1 MRRFCSALF
10 AGALLA
16 GTVTLLGWGAAP
28 ASAATVVTYP
38 APPGAPTTGQY
49 AVSIAGRTSFVHP
62 TGLGAFTN
70 FSFGGG
76 PVTVTVTTSKDSF
89 APVLRPRDAAVR
101 VTRLAPRTFRFTI
114 PVPGSYSFEIDPDTD
129 AYPPLFLFANPL
141 EANAPTGSTSTI
153 RYVGPGYWTVDAA
166 GQIVPG
172 ASGPGGTYSLA
183 PGTRLHL
190 AGGAILRGKIRIGS
204 DSEGGPGADGTAV
217 TGRGIVDSTAVVDH
231 GRPLRINNS
240 AGVTID
246 GPIFLGQK
254 HWGVVSRRSEQV
266 TLRNIKV
273 INWRDD
279 DGTGTPDGIDVVA
292 SRNVEIDRVFVR
304 SYDDG
309 IAIKSSMSDDTWLGP
324 TSQIYVHDSVVF
336 NGRAGNALEIGR
348 ETGAPISGVAY
359 EDIDVIHKLAR
370 SDPYA
375 RDAISIFV
383 RDDGDVSDIN
393 YTDIRVEE
401 CQERY
406 LGFEVTGPGTLTDV
420 NVTDVT
426 FAGSPRALPTVVA
439 GNPNGLLHHVD
450 FRGLRFNGGSTLIT
464 SRSQLTFVTNAYA
477 TGITFGP

>member
-1 MRRFCSALF
+1 MNYLRRFAVAALV
-10 AGALLA
+10 LA
-16 GTVTLLGWGAAP
+16 GMLVAAAP
-28 ASAATVVTYP
+28 AHAATVVTYP
-38 APPGAPTTGQY
+38 APAGAPGTSQYTVSVGGQP
-49 AVSIAGRTSFVHP
+49 SFVHP

-76 PVTVTVTTSKDSF
+76 PVTVTVTTSKDSRT
-89 APVLRPRDAAVR
+89 PVLRPRDAAIG
-101 VTRLAPRTFRFTI
+101 VTRLAARTFRFTI
-114 PVPGSYSFEIDPDTD
+114 PVAGSYSFEIDPDTD
-129 AYPPLFLFANPL
+129 GYPPLFLFANPL
-141 EANAPTGSTSTI
+141 ENNPPTGDTATTK
-153 RYVGPGYWTVDAA
+153 YVGPGYWTVNAA

-172 ASGPGGTYSLA
+172 SVGVAGTYAVA

-190 AGGAILRGKIRIGS
+190 AGGAILRGKVRIGS

-240 AGVTID
+240 TGVTID

-254 HWGVVSRRSEQV
+254 HWGVVTRKSQQV

-279 DGTGTPDGIDVVA
+279 DDTGTPDGIDVVA
-292 SRNVEIDRVFVR
+292 SSNVEVDRAFVR

-309 IAIKSSMSDDTWLGP
+309 IAIKSSMSDDTWMGP
-324 TSQIYVHDSVVF
+324 TSQIFVHDSVVF
-336 NGRAGNALEIGR
+336 NGRAGNGLEIGR
-348 ETGAPISGVAY
+348 ETGAPITGVSY
-359 EDIDVIHKLAR
+359 DDIDIIHKLAR

-383 RDDGDVSDIN
+383 RDDGDVHDVNYSDIR
-393 YTDIRVEE
+393 IEE

-406 LGFEVTGPGTLTDV
+406 LGFEVTGSGSLTGVD
-420 NVTDVT
+420 VTDTT
-426 FAGSPRALPTVVA
+426 FAGTPRGLPTVIT
-439 GNPNGLLHHVD
+439 GNPNGPLDDVD

-464 SRSQLTFVTNAYA
+464 RASQLAFVKNQYA
-477 TGITFGP
+477 TRVTFRP

>member
-1 MRRFCSALF
+1 MAT
-10 AGALLA
+10 A
-16 GTVTLLGWGAAP
+16 TLLGLTVLAPWGAAP

-49 AVSIAGRTSFVHP
+49 AVSVGGRSSPVHP

-76 PVTVTVTTSKDSF
+76 PVAVTVTTSKDSPT
-89 APVLRPRDAAVR
+89 AVLRPRDAAVR

-129 AYPPLFLFANPL
+129 TYPPLFLFANPL
-141 EANAPTGSTSTI
+141 EVGAPTGNTPTT
-153 RYVGPGYWTVDAA
+153 RYVGPGVWTVDGA

-172 ASGPGGTYSLA
+172 ASGPGGTYA
-183 PGTRLHL
+183 VPPGTRLYL
-190 AGGAILRGKIRIGS
+190 AGGAILRGKIRIGA
-204 DSEGGPGADGTAV
+204 DSESGPGADGTAV
-217 TGRGIVDSTAVVDH
+217 TGRGIVDSTAVIDH

-240 AGVTID
+240 TGVTID

-254 HWGVVSRRSEQV
+254 HWGVVSRRSAQV

-292 SRNVEIDRVFVR
+292 SRNVEVDGVFVR

-309 IAIKSSMSDDTWLGP
+309 IAIKSSMSDGAWAGS

-348 ETGAPISGVAY
+348 ETGAPITGVSY
-359 EDIDVIHKLAR
+359 ENIDVIHKLAR

-383 RDDGDVSDIN
+383 RDGGDVSDIN
-393 YTDIRVEE
+393 YRDIRVEE

-406 LGFEVTGPGTLTDV
+406 LGFEVTGSGSLTGVDV
-420 NVTDVT
+420 DDVV
-426 FAGSPRALPTVVA
+426 FAGPPRALPTVVA
-439 GNPNGLLHHVD
+439 GNPNGLLDDVD

-464 SRSQLTFVTNAYA
+464 SPSQLAFVTNAYA
-477 TGITFGP
+477 TGVTFGP

>member
-1 MRRFCSALF
+1 MNYLRRIIVAV
-10 AGALLA
+10 ALLA
-16 GTVTLLGWGAAP
+16 GAMAIGPLP

-38 APPGAPTTGQY
+38 APSGAPGTGQY
-49 AVSIAGRTSFVHP
+49 SVQVAGRPSFVHP

-76 PVTVTVTTSKDSF
+76 PVTVTVTTSKDSRT
-89 APVLRPRDAAVR
+89 PVLRPRDAAVG
-101 VTRLAPRTFRFTI
+101 VTRVAARTFRFTI
-114 PVPGSYSFEIDPDTD
+114 PVAGSYSFEIDPDTD
-129 AYPPLFLFANPL
+129 GYPPLFLFANPL
-141 EANAPTGSTSTI
+141 ETNPPTGDTATTK
-153 RYVGPGYWTVDAA
+153 YVGPGYWTVNSS

-172 ASGPGGTYSLA
+172 STGVAGTYSVA
-183 PGTRLHL
+183 PGTRLYL

-204 DSEGGPGADGTAV
+204 DSEGGAGADGTAV

-240 AGVTID
+240 TGVTID

-254 HWGVVSRRSEQV
+254 HWGVVARKSQQV

-279 DGTGTPDGIDVVA
+279 DDTGTPDGIDVVA
-292 SRNVEIDRVFVR
+292 SSNVEVDGAFVR

-309 IAIKSSMSDDTWLGP
+309 IAIKSSMSDDTWMGP

-336 NGRAGNALEIGR
+336 NGRAGNGLEIGR
-348 ETGAPISGVAY
+348 ESGASISGVFY
-359 EDIDVIHKLAR
+359 ENVDIIHKLAR

-383 RDDGDVSDIN
+383 RDEGDVRDVN
-393 YTDIRVEE
+393 YTDVRVEE

-406 LGFEVTGPGTLTDV
+406 LGFEVTGPGSLTGVD
-420 NVTDVT
+420 VTDVT
-426 FAGSPRALPTVVA
+426 FAGAPRALPTVIT
-439 GNPNGLLHHVD
+439 GNPNGALDDVA
-450 FRGLRFNGGSTLIT
+450 FRGLRFNGGSTLVT
-464 SRSQLTFVTNAYA
+464 RASQLTFVTNQYA
-477 TGITFGP
+477 TRVTFRP